1 MNMAIEKEYLLTN
14 GLEICENC
22 EWGINRMDRRFLNCL
37 LSGEDK
43 GLVQR
48 CEDFKP
54 KTGNH
59 ITM

>member
-1 MNMAIEKEYLLTN
+1 MKGQNEYSLTK

-22 EWGINRMDRRFLNCL
+22 EWAINKVNSRFLNCL

-43 GLVQR
+43 GLVQGCKKFR
-48 CEDFKP
+48 L

-59 ITM
+59 ISM